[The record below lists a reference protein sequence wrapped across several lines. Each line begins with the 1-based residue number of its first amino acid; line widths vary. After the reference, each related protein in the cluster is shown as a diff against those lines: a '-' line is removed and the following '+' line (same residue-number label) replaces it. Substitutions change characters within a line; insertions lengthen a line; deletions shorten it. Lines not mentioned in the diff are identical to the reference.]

1 MSNPDPVDPASRGV
15 ATGTRKRS
23 GIRRIKELRVG
34 TLFLLP
40 AVAFLAFTS
49 LYPLGISLYL
59 TFFRWDLKISPQR
72 TFIGLDNYRRA
83 FQDHQFLKSLEV
95 TLVFVFVTVAVEL
108 VLGMAIALLVTRE
121 ARGGRVVRSLLLI
134 PMVMT
139 PVVVGVLWRMLYN
152 PDFGL
157 INYLLSRLGADPDKL
172 IWLGDPSL
180 ALIAV
185 MITDIWEWTPFV
197 VLVFIAGL
205 TSLPVD
211 IMRAARID
219 GASPWQIFWRL
230 TLPMMRPVILVTV
243 LLRFL
248 DAFKVVDTVFVM
260 TSGGPGDATKL
271 LSFFIYETGLR
282 YFNISYAATISWLFI
297 VLMFMLTAG
306 LIWARQRRGPG
317 G

>member
-1 MSNPDPVDPASRGV
+1 MRFGL
-15 ATGTRKRS
+15 
-23 GIRRIKELRVG
+23 RRIRELRVG

-59 TFFRWDLKISPQR
+59 TFFRWDLKISPIR
-72 TFIGLDNYRRA
+72 TFIGLDNYTRA
-83 FQDHQFLKSLEV
+83 FQDAQFLNSLQV
-95 TLVFVFVTVAVEL
+95 TLIFVFVTVAVEL

-157 INYLLSRLGADPDKL
+157 INYLLSQLGADPDKL
-172 IWLGDPSL
+172 VWLGDPSL

-205 TSLPVD
+205 TALPVD
-211 IMRAARID
+211 VIRAARID

-260 TSGGPGDATKL
+260 TSGGPGDTTKL

-282 YFNISYAATISWLFI
+282 YFNISYAATVSWLFI
-297 VLMFMLTAG
+297 VLMFVLTAG
-306 LIWARQRRGPG
+306 LIWARQRKGPG
-317 G
+317 A